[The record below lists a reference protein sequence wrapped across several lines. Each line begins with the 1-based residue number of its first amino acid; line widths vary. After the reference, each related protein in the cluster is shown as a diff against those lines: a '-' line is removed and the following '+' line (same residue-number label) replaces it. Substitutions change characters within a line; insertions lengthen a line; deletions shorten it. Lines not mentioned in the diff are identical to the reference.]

1 MANLL
6 HAADFVISRAGS
18 SSISEILAVNVPSL
32 LVPFPYATDNHQ
44 YFNALDLLNKDMA
57 YLIEESDLDK
67 EKLEN
72 IVINNLNNDE
82 RLKKMRENIKNNWSA
97 RAVSSIVD
105 DMMEILGKK

>member
-1 MANLL
+1 ML
-6 HAADFVISRAGS
+6 I
-18 SSISEILAVNVPSL
+18 
-32 LVPFPYATDNHQ
+32 PFPYATDNHQ

-72 IVINNLNNDE
+72 VVINNLNNDE
-82 RLKKMRENIKNNWSA
+82 RLKAMREKIRSSWSS

-105 DMMEILGKK
+105 DIMSNLKNN